1 MARMVIYHEMP
12 SSRVYTSDPGCL
24 PSRHIHPSLTPAS
37 PFDRGVSCKMRPLL
51 LITTLLGWVSSVVS
65 IDDGLTDLVS
75 WDSYSLSVNG
85 SRVFINSAEFHYQR
99 LPVPELWLDIFHRLK
114 ANGFNTVSIYFFWS
128 YHSASK
134 GVFDFESPG
143 KDLQQLFDYAKEAGL
158 WVVARPG

>member
-1 MARMVIYHEMP
+1 
-12 SSRVYTSDPGCL
+12 
-24 PSRHIHPSLTPAS
+24 
-37 PFDRGVSCKMRPLL
+37 MRPLL
-51 LITTLLGWVSSVVS
+51 LITTLLGWVSSATS
-65 IDDGLTDLVS
+65 TDNGLTDLVS

-134 GVFDFESPG
+134 GIFDFESPG
-143 KDLQQLFDYAKEAGL
+143 KDVQRLFDYAKEAGL